1 MGGYELF
8 VLTQNISKDKVNLS
22 NKKGVYIVVRLVG
35 VDLPRNKRIKY
46 ALTSIYGIGLS
57 RAEEILQKAGLSEV
71 DKKDLRTEDLS
82 DQDISNLRKVL
93 EEEYQLEGDLRRLK
107 ALNLK
112 RLMEIGSVKGRRHR
126 VGLPVRGQ
134 RTRTNARTR
143 RGTKKTVAGKKK

>member
-1 MGGYELF
+1 
-8 VLTQNISKDKVNLS
+8 
-22 NKKGVYIVVRLVG
+22 VVRLVG

-46 ALTSIYGIGLS
+46 ALTAIYGIGIA
-57 RAEEILQKAGLSEV
+57 RAEEILEKADLGNAEE
-71 DKKDLRTEDLS
+71 KGLRTEDLS
-82 DQDISNLRKVL
+82 DTDISKLRAIL

-112 RLMEIGSVKGRRHR
+112 RLMEIGSIKGRRHR

>member
-1 MGGYELF
+1 
-8 VLTQNISKDKVNLS
+8 
-22 NKKGVYIVVRLVG
+22 VVRLVG

-46 ALTSIYGIGLS
+46 ALTSIYGIGIS
-57 RAEEILQKAGLSEV
+57 RAEEILEKADLGYADE
-71 DKKDLRTEDLS
+71 KGLRTEDLS
-82 DQDISNLRKVL
+82 DIDISNLRKIL
-93 EEEYQLEGDLRRLK
+93 EDEYQLEGDLRRLK

-112 RLMEIGSVKGRRHR
+112 RLMEIGSIKGRRHR

>member
-1 MGGYELF
+1 M
-8 VLTQNISKDKVNLS
+8 
-22 NKKGVYIVVRLVG
+22 VRLVG

-46 ALTSIYGIGLS
+46 ALTAIYGIGIA
-57 RAEEILQKAGLSEV
+57 RAEEILEKAGLDDAEE
-71 DKKDLRTEDLS
+71 KGLRTEDLS
-82 DQDISNLRKVL
+82 DTDVSNLRKIL

-112 RLMEIGSVKGRRHR
+112 RLMEIGSIKGRRHR

>member
-1 MGGYELF
+1 M
-8 VLTQNISKDKVNLS
+8 
-22 NKKGVYIVVRLVG
+22 VRLVG
-35 VDLPRNKRIKY
+35 VDLPKKKRIKY
-46 ALTSIYGIGLS
+46 ALTAIYGIGIS
-57 RAEEILQKAGLSEV
+57 RAEKILEKAGLGNAEE
-71 DKKDLRTEDLS
+71 KGLRTEDLS
-82 DQDISNLRKVL
+82 DLDVSNLRKIL

-112 RLMEIGSVKGRRHR
+112 RLIEISSVKGRRHR

>member
-1 MGGYELF
+1 M
-8 VLTQNISKDKVNLS
+8 
-22 NKKGVYIVVRLVG
+22 VRLVG
-35 VDLPRNKRIKY
+35 VDLPRNKHIKY
-46 ALTSIYGIGLS
+46 ALTSIYGIGMA
-57 RAEEILQKAGLSEV
+57 RAEEILEKADLGHVEE
-71 DKKDLRTEDLS
+71 KGLRTQDLT
-82 DQDISNLRKVL
+82 DADISKLRKVL

>member
-1 MGGYELF
+1 M
-8 VLTQNISKDKVNLS
+8 
-22 NKKGVYIVVRLVG
+22 VRLVG

-46 ALTSIYGIGLS
+46 ALTSIYGIGIS
-57 RAEEILQKAGLSEV
+57 RAEEILEKAGLDNAEE
-71 DKKDLRTEDLS
+71 KGLRTEDLS
-82 DQDISNLRKVL
+82 DIDISNLRKIL
-93 EEEYQLEGDLRRLK
+93 EDEYQLEGDLRRLK

-112 RLMEIGSVKGRRHR
+112 RLMEIGSIKGRRHR

>member
-1 MGGYELF
+1 M
-8 VLTQNISKDKVNLS
+8 
-22 NKKGVYIVVRLVG
+22 VRLVG
-35 VDLPRNKRIKY
+35 VDLPKDKHIKY
-46 ALTSIYGIGLS
+46 ALTSIYGIGIS
-57 RAEEILQKAGLSEV
+57 RSEKILEKAGLNLTTG
-71 DKKDLRTEDLS
+71 KKIRVEDLS
-82 DQDISNLRKVL
+82 DIEISNLRQIL

-112 RLMEIGSVKGRRHR
+112 RLIEIGSVKGRRHR

>member
-1 MGGYELF
+1 M
-8 VLTQNISKDKVNLS
+8 
-22 NKKGVYIVVRLVG
+22 VRLVG
-35 VDLPRNKRIKY
+35 VDLPKNKRIKY
-46 ALTSIYGIGLS
+46 ALTAIYGIGIS
-57 RAEEILQKAGLSEV
+57 RAEKILEKAGLGNAEE
-71 DKKDLRTEDLS
+71 KGLRTEDLS
-82 DQDISNLRKVL
+82 DSDVSNLRKIL

-112 RLMEIGSVKGRRHR
+112 RLIEISSVKGRRHR